1 MQFNF
6 LVPAQNEQEV
16 EYLKSID
23 LNKQHYQFNHSTRNW
38 TLQTYLML
46 REKLPDIACNH
57 YPVRDAINIGH
68 CQYLRKLKPSPEHF
82 IVSISGEY
90 RHLLWAHAHIVQN
103 KVQHNGR
110 KYFFIPHWGQPGLIP
125 RNPERQTV
133 EHVAYAGRPT
143 QLSSRNGYIRSKFAR
158 FGFFTSK
165 HDGREFWN
173 DEMKRIGMR
182 FSLLVKPHWND
193 LSDVD
198 ILLGIRSFDRE
209 RYNYLPPT
217 KLINAWNAGIPFIGG
232 NDSAYEQVGIPGRD
246 YIKVSDR
253 YEAIEAIK
261 KLRDEPAYYNSFVE
275 AGFRKARK
283 YSRENTTQKWIT
295 LLTGPIKTIY
305 DNWIVESEA
314 KQKMKLSVYRNSENL
329 IRRTGDIITMR
340 GK

>member
-6 LVPAQNEQEV
+6 LVPAQNEQEL

-23 LNKQHYQFNHSTRNW
+23 LNKQHYEFNHSTRNW

-46 REKLPDIACNH
+46 REKLPDIICSR

-68 CQYLRKLKPSPEHF
+68 CQYLRKLKPSPENF

-103 KVQHNGR
+103 RVQHDGR
-110 KYFFIPHWGQPGLIP
+110 RYFFIPHWGQPGLIP
-125 RNPERQTV
+125 RNSERQTV

-173 DEMKRIGMR
+173 EEMKRIGMR
-182 FSLLVKPHWND
+182 FSLLVKPNWND

-209 RYNYLPPT
+209 KYNYLPPT
-217 KLINAWNAGIPFIGG
+217 KLLNAWHAGIPFIGG
-232 NDSAYEQVGIPGRD
+232 NDSAFEQVGTPGQD
-246 YIKVSDR
+246 YIQVKSKE
-253 YEAIEAIK
+253 EAIQEIIR
-261 KLRDEPAYYNSFVE
+261 LRCDHEYYKSFVE
-275 AGFRKARK
+275 AGKKRAKEFT
-283 YSRENTTQKWIT
+283 REKIAGAWIQ
-295 LLTGPIKTIY
+295 LLTGDMQRIYNSWPQKNIK
-305 DNWIVESEA
+305 V
-314 KQKMKLSVYRNSENL
+314 KKLNISFFSGIENM
-329 IRRTGDIITMR
+329 IRRSGR
-340 GK
+340 WVA